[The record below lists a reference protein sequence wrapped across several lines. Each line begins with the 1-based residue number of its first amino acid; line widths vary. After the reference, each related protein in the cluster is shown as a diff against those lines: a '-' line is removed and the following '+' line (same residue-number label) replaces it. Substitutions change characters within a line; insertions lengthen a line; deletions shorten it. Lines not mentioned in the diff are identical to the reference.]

1 MNLTGKFSIQMK
13 KLHCKKDWVRWN
25 AFFIIS
31 VDSESLGFFSV
42 KYFFYDF
49 LYSSDKKYWTL
60 LIPVFL
66 QSYKRLAVAVNIAK
80 GSIHLLLDELE

>member
-1 MNLTGKFSIQMK
+1 MYHHADPFLVALLQAIGLNSVGK
-13 KLHCKKDWVRWN
+13 L
-25 AFFIIS
+25 FIK
-31 VDSESLGFFSV
+31 V